1 MVDAARVGRE
11 EDLLL
16 DVLAVRALDLH
27 AEVALG
33 DLQSRRGAVAV
44 DTHRPEVDD
53 VRVHAGLDDRGQ
65 EVVRRVDVVVD
76 RVALVPRALHRV
88 GGRALLRE
96 VDDGVGPPVADEVEE
111 LVVVLGDVQ
120 ALEADL
126 APSLLAPGAQPHA
139 ERSDR
144 RQRGRLELRVG
155 IPPRE
160 VVDDQDLMA
169 PL

>member
-1 MVDAARVGRE
+1 M
-11 EDLLL
+11 
-16 DVLAVRALDLH
+16 
-27 AEVALG
+27 
-33 DLQSRRGAVAV
+33 
-44 DTHRPEVDD
+44 
-53 VRVHAGLDDRGQ
+53 
-65 EVVRRVDVVVD
+65 RRVDVVVD

-126 APSLLAPGAQPHA
+126 APGLLAPGAQPHA